1 MREAKLKAIELIK
14 QFEGLRLKV
23 YCDRCAKDWDK
34 CTCKKEEKGLA
45 TIGYGHR
52 CHESHPEIT
61 PEKAVC
67 MLEEDIN
74 ATMNQISRVIIRSI
88 TENQWAALIS
98 FTFNLGIGR
107 LKTSTL
113 LKMINSG
120 LADSAGDEFLR
131 WNKDGGKVVKG
142 LTARREK
149 EREVFNSVC

>member
-1 MREAKLKAIELIK
+1 
-14 QFEGLRLKV
+14 
-23 YCDRCAKDWDK
+23 
-34 CTCKKEEKGLA
+34 
-45 TIGYGHR
+45 
-52 CHESHPEIT
+52 
-61 PEKAVC
+61 
-67 MLEEDIN
+67 
-74 ATMNQISRVIIRSI
+74 MNQISRVIIRSI